1 MKTLKE
7 KCNKLEKRLKDIE
20 NLTKTR
26 WSNIDKVINLFQIA
40 ILFLLGI
47 NISILVI
54 LYLNLHR

>member
-7 KCNKLEKRLKDIE
+7 KCNKLEERLKNIE

-26 WSNIDKVINLFQIA
+26 WSNIDKIINLFQIA

-54 LYLNLHR
+54 LYLKLN

>member
-7 KCNKLEKRLKDIE
+7 KCNKLEERLKDIE
-20 NLTKTR
+20 KLTKTR

-54 LYLNLHR
+54 LYLKLN